1 MMTASDTMNNATLQL
16 QLDNSY
22 ARELEGCYVPWQP
35 AGSPNARLIK
45 LNQALALELGLTPAL
60 FSAEEALG
68 AFSGNVVPPT
78 AQPLAQAY
86 AGHQFGHFSPQLGDG
101 RAVLLGERIDQNG
114 QRRDIAL
121 KGSGRTPF
129 SRSGDGLATLGPVLR
144 EYLMGEAMHA
154 LGIPTTRGLAVVS
167 TGESV
172 QRERELPGA
181 VLTRVAA
188 SHLRI
193 AALGRLCDCPSRPF
207 TGWRA

>member
-1 MMTASDTMNNATLQL
+1 MNNATLQL

-144 EYLMGEAMHA
+144 E
-154 LGIPTTRGLAVVS
+154 
-167 TGESV
+167 
-172 QRERELPGA
+172 
-181 VLTRVAA
+181 
-188 SHLRI
+188 
-193 AALGRLCDCPSRPF
+193 
-207 TGWRA
+207 